1 MQVAG
6 EQLASLVVRSSNLH
20 VILIHLRC
28 TNRQL
33 LCIIV
38 ETRLCPLPFGGTLI
52 RQYGDSIRHYC
63 SLIAYKRNQ
72 KSEQW
77 LSIYDEIYVVHSIH
91 YDKQLT
97 AVLSHT
103 ALWDEMTYLYLSS
116 SPLRRCS
123 GVTFTNLYLPF
134 EILKYFYG
142 VLYVRPE

>member
-1 MQVAG
+1 MRYIQVQQCKNMDARSRK
-6 EQLASLVVRSSNLH
+6 QLASCLVARSSNLY
-20 VILIHLRC
+20 VILIHLR
-28 TNRQL
+28 TYKQTATVRV
-33 LCIIV
+33 V
-38 ETRLCPLPFGGTLI
+38 ETRLRPLPFGVTLI

-116 SPLRRCS
+116 SLLMGCS
-123 GVTFTNLYLPF
+123 GVTIY
-134 EILKYFYG
+134 
-142 VLYVRPE
+142 